1 MRWLVV
7 VFSVLLAGCSDMKIE
22 QFAGSQPRFL
32 LEDYF
37 VGKTRAWGVFVD
49 RFGNLRRQFTVDIDG
64 RWDGRELTLVED
76 FVYADGE
83 TDQRIWRIRK
93 TGDSTYEGSAGDV
106 IGVAQGDIAG
116 NALNWS
122 YDMNLKVG
130 DGTWKVR
137 FNDWMWL
144 QPDNVVFN
152 RATVSRFG
160 IRIGEVTIFF
170 RREPAG

>member
-1 MRWLVV
+1 MRWLAV
-7 VFSVLLAGCSDMKIE
+7 VFSVFLAGCSDMKIE
-22 QFAGSQPRFL
+22 QFAGKQPQFL

-37 VGKTRAWGVFVD
+37 VGKTTAWGVFVD

-64 RWDGRELTLVED
+64 QWDGQELTLVED

-93 TGDSTYEGSAGDV
+93 TGDNTYEGTAGDV
-106 IGVAQGDIAG
+106 IGVARGEIAG

-144 QPDNVVFN
+144 QPDDVVFN

-160 IRIGEVTIFF
+160 IRIGEVSIFF
-170 RREPAG
+170 KREPV